1 MDENDGIQNA
11 GQTAVFVCF
20 VSSVCRVNVNVNV
33 LIVRFGSTERIGCR
47 KGGCDGVTGDYGCW
61 YNKLFTERLLCW
73 ALGGQTGVMGVMDAM
88 DVTEV
93 AGSAG
98 Q

>member
-11 GQTAVFVCF
+11 EQTAVFVCF

-47 KGGCDGVTGDYGCW
+47 KGGCDGV

-73 ALGGQTGVMGVMDAM
+73 ALGGQTGVMGVMGVMDAM